1 MKGLYV
7 VGSCL
12 SKNTSANM
20 SHNGYV
26 QGLLENGCQVDI
38 LMAKTSWGQTDRLL
52 PQWHQARYYC
62 YASEALHDRI
72 RKRVGRSVVHAP
84 VVNKDVPTRDASTSS
99 ILRSNLRGYL
109 KKAYYLLF
117 PADPIY
123 PLEKRWLKSASE
135 FRSDMEYDLVVS
147 NSSPAASHKLV
158 DILAHRG
165 HLKYKRWIQ
174 IWEDPWYFDLYGRQK
189 KEIFDEE
196 ASLLTAADEV
206 YYVSPLTLLYQQRY
220 FKDNAYKMKQIPLP
234 YLSFSS
240 GAEAIRED
248 ISFAYL
254 GDYYSHV
261 RNLMPFY
268 LALSQTRFCGYI
280 YGDSDVVL
288 EGTDK
293 IEVSGRV
300 TLDRL
305 ASVQEKSS
313 VLVQLCN
320 LRGGQIP
327 GKIYHYSATRKP
339 ILFILDGTSEE
350 KEQIEKYFRK
360 FNRYYFCDNNVQSII
375 SAINRINVDI
385 VHGERWY
392 PVTAFSPKN
401 VVTQML

>member
-1 MKGLYV
+1 
-7 VGSCL
+7 
-12 SKNTSANM
+12 
-20 SHNGYV
+20 
-26 QGLLENGCQVDI
+26 
-38 LMAKTSWGQTDRLL
+38 MAKK
-52 PQWHQARYYC
+52 
-62 YASEALHDRI
+62 RI
-72 RKRVGRSVVHAP
+72 G
-84 VVNKDVPTRDASTSS
+84 
-99 ILRSNLRGYL
+99 
-109 KKAYYLLF
+109 
-117 PADPIY
+117 
-123 PLEKRWLKSASE
+123 
-135 FRSDMEYDLVVS
+135 VS
-147 NSSPAASHKLV
+147 FGSHKLV